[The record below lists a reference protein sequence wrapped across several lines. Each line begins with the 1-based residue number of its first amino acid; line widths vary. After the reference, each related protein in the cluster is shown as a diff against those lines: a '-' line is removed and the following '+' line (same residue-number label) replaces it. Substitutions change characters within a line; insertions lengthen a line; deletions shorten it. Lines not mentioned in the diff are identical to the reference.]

1 MNEIG
6 INILRAKLK
15 EVRELSEQIN
25 NELLSDAVQKMEE
38 VLMSTEKI
46 ASGDGYLDRP
56 SVSAKVNNEQK

>member
-38 VLMSTEKI
+38 VLMSAEKI
-46 ASGDGYLDRP
+46 VSGDGYLDRP
-56 SVSAKVNNEQK
+56 SVSTKVNNEQK

>member
-46 ASGDGYLDRP
+46 VSGDCYLDRP
-56 SVSAKVNNEQK
+56 SVSTKANNEQK